1 MTVLSECTVLVEFAD
16 CLEDYT
22 RRQRE
27 LLGNLR
33 RFRAQYLETLLPPPS
48 SLDAVHPRRS
58 LTLSSPPPPTSDRR
72 EFAQVAAAIRP
83 LAAPAEPPPKSELG
97 SQTWRDDVFGSAVHP
112 TRRNY
117 DYFAELDDRLRS
129 LRPPEVAP

>member
-1 MTVLSECTVLVEFAD
+1 MAVLSEYTVLVEFAD
-16 CLEDYT
+16 CLEDYS

-33 RFRAQYLETLLPPPS
+33 RFRAQYLETLFPPPP

-58 LTLSSPPPPTSDRR
+58 LTLPSPRPPTSDRR
-72 EFAQVAAAIRP
+72 EVSQVAEPIRP
-83 LAAPAEPPPKSELG
+83 MAAPAGPTPNSEPT

-129 LRPPEVAP
+129 LQPPEVAP